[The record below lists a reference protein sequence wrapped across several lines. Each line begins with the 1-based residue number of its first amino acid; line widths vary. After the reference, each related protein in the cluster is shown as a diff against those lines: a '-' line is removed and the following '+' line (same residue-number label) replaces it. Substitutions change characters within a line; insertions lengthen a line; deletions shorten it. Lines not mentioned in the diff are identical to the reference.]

1 MSKTK
6 KLKGILFTG
15 RMPQSGVTVYLRQGE
30 LVTRSVH
37 SKEKRSN
44 TSQQFVQR
52 QRMRHSIALWKA
64 LKPCQ
69 PLFTNGKTNYN
80 GFITLANRLP
90 VVFVPKFWD
99 DCAALLM
106 PDIPASEGTLLP
118 IKQQIGMVDGTPAL
132 TTNLKA
138 TEWGQPERWMLYTAE
153 QLEGETIPMV
163 RFKVREVPLD
173 EFTEVDGCLALV
185 DNEFSNEMKGWALVR
200 RDGNRCSSQGIVT
213 RCTYYERFT
222 TEEAMQ
228 KAAESYG
235 GLT

>member
-1 MSKTK
+1 MKNQRK
-6 KLKGILFTG
+6 AKGLLFTG
-15 RMPQSGVTVYLRQGE
+15 RVPKSNVTIYYRNGDFVVRPA
-30 LVTRSVH
+30 H
-37 SKEKRSN
+37 SEGKRSN
-44 TSQQFVQR
+44 TSKQFVQR

-106 PDIPASEGTLLP
+106 PDIPVSEGTLLP

-132 TTNLKA
+132 MTNLKA
-138 TEWGQPERWMLYTAE
+138 TEWEQPERWMLYTAE
-153 QLEGETIPMV
+153 QLEGNTIPMV
-163 RFKVREVPLD
+163 RFKVREVTLD

-200 RDGNRCSSQGIVT
+200 RDGDRCSSQGIVT

>member
-1 MSKTK
+1 
-6 KLKGILFTG
+6 
-15 RMPQSGVTVYLRQGE
+15 MPKYWE
-30 LVTRSVH
+30 
-37 SKEKRSN
+37 
-44 TSQQFVQR
+44 
-52 QRMRHSIALWKA
+52 
-64 LKPCQ
+64 
-69 PLFTNGKTNYN
+69 
-80 GFITLANRLP
+80 
-90 VVFVPKFWD
+90 

-106 PDIPASEGTLLP
+106 PDIPVSEGTLLP

-132 TTNLKA
+132 MTNPKA

-153 QLEGETIPMV
+153 QLEGNTTPMV

-185 DNEFSNEMKGWALVR
+185 DNEFSNEMKGRALAR
-200 RDGNRCSSQGIVT
+200 RDGDRCSSQGIVT

>member
-1 MSKTK
+1 MQK
-6 KLKGILFTG
+6 KKNPKGLLFTG
-15 RMPQSGVTVYLRQGE
+15 RMPQSGVTVYYRNGV
-30 LVTRSVH
+30 LVTRSAT

-44 TSQQFVQR
+44 TNQQFVQR

-99 DCAALLM
+99 DCAALLT
-106 PDIPASEGTLLP
+106 PDIPVSEGTLLP
-118 IKQQIGMVDGTPAL
+118 IKQQIGIVNGAPAL

-153 QLEGETIPMV
+153 QVEGNTTPMV

-200 RDGNRCSSQGIVT
+200 MDGDRCSSQGIVT

>member
-1 MSKTK
+1 MNKTK

-37 SKEKRSN
+37 SEEKRSN
-44 TSQQFVQR
+44 TSKQFVQR
-52 QRMRHSIALWKA
+52 QRMRHSIALWKT

-106 PDIPASEGTLLP
+106 PDIPVSEGTLLP

-132 TTNLKA
+132 MTNLKA
-138 TEWGQPERWMLYTAE
+138 TEGEQPERWMLYTAE
-153 QLEGETIPMV
+153 QLEGDTIPMV

-173 EFTEVDGCLALV
+173 DFTEVDGSLALV
-185 DNEFSNEMKGWALVR
+185 DNEFSDEMKGWALVR
-200 RDGNRCSSQGIVT
+200 RDGDRCSSQGIVT

>member
-1 MSKTK
+1 MKNQRK
-6 KLKGILFTG
+6 AKGLLFTG
-15 RMPQSGVTVYLRQGE
+15 RVPKSNVTIYYRNGDFVVRPA
-30 LVTRSVH
+30 H
-37 SKEKRSN
+37 SEGKRSN
-44 TSQQFVQR
+44 TSKQFVQR

-106 PDIPASEGTLLP
+106 PDIPVSEGTLLP

-132 TTNLKA
+132 MTNLKA
-138 TEWGQPERWMLYTAE
+138 AEWGQPERWMLYTAE
-153 QLEGETIPMV
+153 QLEGDTIPMV

-200 RDGNRCSSQGIVT
+200 RDGDRCSSQGIVT
-213 RCTYYERFT
+213 HCTYYERFT

>member
-1 MSKTK
+1 MKNQRK
-6 KLKGILFTG
+6 AKGLLFTG
-15 RMPQSGVTVYLRQGE
+15 RVPKSNVTIYYRNGDFVVRPA
-30 LVTRSVH
+30 H
-37 SKEKRSN
+37 SEGKRSN
-44 TSQQFVQR
+44 TSKQFVQR

-80 GFITLANRLP
+80 GFIALANRLP

-106 PDIPASEGTLLP
+106 PDIPVSEGTLLP

-132 TTNLKA
+132 MTNLKA
-138 TEWGQPERWMLYTAE
+138 TEWEQPERWMLYTAE
-153 QLEGETIPMV
+153 QLEGDTIPMV
-163 RFKVREVPLD
+163 RFNVREVSLD

-200 RDGNRCSSQGIVT
+200 MDGDRCSSQGIVT

>member
-1 MSKTK
+1 
-6 KLKGILFTG
+6 
-15 RMPQSGVTVYLRQGE
+15 
-30 LVTRSVH
+30 
-37 SKEKRSN
+37 
-44 TSQQFVQR
+44 
-52 QRMRHSIALWKA
+52 MRHSIALWKA

-106 PDIPASEGTLLP
+106 PDIPVSEGTLLP
-118 IKQQIGMVDGTPAL
+118 IKQQIEMVDGTPAL
-132 TTNLKA
+132 MANLKA
-138 TEWGQPERWMLYTAE
+138 AEGGQPERWMLYTAE
-153 QLEGETIPMV
+153 QLEGDTIPMV

-185 DNEFSNEMKGWALVR
+185 DNEFSDEMKGWALVR
-200 RDGNRCSSQGIVT
+200 MDGDRCSSQGIVT

>member
-1 MSKTK
+1 MRK
-6 KLKGILFTG
+6 KKNPKGLLFTG
-15 RMPQSGVTVYLRQGE
+15 RMPKSGVTVYYRNGV
-30 LVTRSVH
+30 LVTRSAT

-44 TSQQFVQR
+44 TNQQFVQR

-69 PLFTNGKTNYN
+69 PMFTNGATNYN

-106 PDIPASEGTLLP
+106 PDIPVSEGTLLP
-118 IKQQIGMVDGTPAL
+118 IKQQLGIVDGTPAL
-132 TTNLKA
+132 ITNLKA
-138 TEWGQPERWMLYTAE
+138 SEWEEPERWLLYTVE
-153 QLEGETIPMV
+153 QFEGKTTPMV
-163 RFKVREVPLD
+163 SFKVREVSMD
-173 EFTEVDGCLALV
+173 EFAELDGCLALV
-185 DNEFSNEMKGWALVR
+185 DNDFSNEMKGWALARVNG
-200 RDGNRCSSQGIVT
+200 DRCSSQGIVT
-213 RCTYYERFT
+213 RCTYYEQFT
-222 TEEAMQ
+222 TEEALQ